1 MNQIYNNARFRMLT
15 SSLNWTTEPM
25 ILSAW
30 AGTPDFVATDKAIGN
45 VKTRGNVE
53 IAWSI
58 PITAQSVANDGTAQT
73 NDVLIPGIAV
83 GQTVTWLTMSDQFGS
98 HDLSELILFIDDAI
112 ELPFIGNGLDMLI
125 RPDWL
130 DNRGWFKP

>member
-1 MNQIYNNARFRMLT
+1 MNQVYNNARYRMLT
-15 SSLNWTTEPM
+15 SALNWITEPM

-45 VKTRGNVE
+45 VKARGNVE

-58 PITAQSVANDGTAQT
+58 PITSQSVASDGTAQT

-83 GQTVTWLTMSDQFGS
+83 GQTVTWMTMSDQFGS

-112 ELPFIGNGLDMLI
+112 ELPFVGNGLDMLI